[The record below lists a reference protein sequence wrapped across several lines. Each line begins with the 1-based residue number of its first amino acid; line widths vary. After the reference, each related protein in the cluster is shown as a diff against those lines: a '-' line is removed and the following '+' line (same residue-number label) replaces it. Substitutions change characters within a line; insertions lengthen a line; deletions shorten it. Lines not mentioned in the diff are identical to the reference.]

1 MIGGLIPK
9 TTKSKRE
16 PPSTASAAS
25 VGFSSAPIRQPK
37 AKTQPAPKIGG
48 LIPTRDT
55 AREDRG
61 EPVSSVQ
68 MANIGFSS
76 GIPNRQGGGLRANV
90 PAPIPLGGLGPIVHQ
105 SPTVRVHRKDGK
117 LTKILKG

>member
-55 AREDRG
+55 AREDRVLTG
-61 EPVSSVQ
+61 
-68 MANIGFSS
+68 ANRFQVYRWRTS
-76 GIPNRQGGGLRANV
+76 GSHQGYRTGMEADF
-90 PAPIPLGGLGPIVHQ
+90 
-105 SPTVRVHRKDGK
+105 VRMCQRRYHWAV
-117 LTKILKG
+117 